1 MLNLVPKY
9 KGMDL
14 KTAREEIVKDL
25 KDLGV
30 LEKIEDY
37 THNVRKM
44 L

>member
-9 KGMDL
+9 KGMNL
-14 KTAREEIVKDL
+14 VEARQEIVKDL
-25 KDLGV
+25 EKLGV

>member
-9 KGMDL
+9 QGMNIME
-14 KTAREEIVKDL
+14 ARQEIVKEL
-25 KDLGV
+25 KELGA